1 MLRDNDKEAKSI
13 LANTSNKI
21 FLRVEEMEMTAKLAV
36 ESTGKGFQTQ
46 AAGFSGHAGEMNMS
60 YRDNMEARIEMI
72 DRVNPTDL
80 KALGGGQAA
89 PPSEH

>member
-1 MLRDNDKEAKSI
+1 
-13 LANTSNKI
+13 
-21 FLRVEEMEMTAKLAV
+21 
-36 ESTGKGFQTQ
+36 
-46 AAGFSGHAGEMNMS
+46 MNMS
-60 YRDNMEARIEMI
+60 YRDNMDARIEMI